1 MNIRDRLIKAMRKKY
16 EADMESALATIDI
29 YLTNSVGIGEH
40 PQHIEEMD
48 KLLTK
53 ISNAQENLDTL
64 KKHFDYDDI
73 PF

>member
-1 MNIRDRLIKAMRKKY
+1 MILNNLYKKFRY
-16 EADMESALATIDI
+16 
-29 YLTNSVGIGEH
+29 YFWHNKV
-40 PQHIEEMD
+40 MD

-64 KKHFDYDDI
+64 EKHFDYDNI

>member
-40 PQHIEEMD
+40 PQHIQEID
-48 KLLTK
+48 KLL
-53 ISNAQENLDTL
+53 SNYCAAKEKLESL
-64 KKHFDYDDI
+64 VRHFDDSEI

>member
-29 YLTNSVGIGEH
+29 YLNNSVGIGEH
-40 PQHIEEMD
+40 PQHIQEID
-48 KLLTK
+48 KLL
-53 ISNAQENLDTL
+53 SNYCAAKEKLESL
-64 KKHFDYDDI
+64 VKHFDDSEI

>member
-16 EADMESALATIDI
+16 EADMETASATIDI
-29 YLTNSVGIGEH
+29 YLANSVGIGEH

-53 ISNAQENLDTL
+53 ISNAQENLDIL
-64 KKHFDYDDI
+64 EKHFDYDNI

>member
-40 PQHIEEMD
+40 PQHIEEID
-48 KLLTK
+48 KLL
-53 ISNAQENLDTL
+53 SNYCAAKEKLESL
-64 KKHFDYDDI
+64 VKHFDDSEI

>member
-40 PQHIEEMD
+40 PQHIQEID
-48 KLLTK
+48 KLL
-53 ISNAQENLDTL
+53 SNYCAAKEKL
-64 KKHFDYDDI
+64 
-73 PF
+73 

>member
-1 MNIRDRLIKAMRKKY
+1 MNIRDRLVKAIRKKY

-40 PQHIEEMD
+40 PQHIEEID
-48 KLLTK
+48 KLL
-53 ISNAQENLDTL
+53 SNYCAAKEKLESL
-64 KKHFDYDDI
+64 VKHFDDSEI

>member
-1 MNIRDRLIKAMRKKY
+1 MIKDKIINALRKKY

-40 PQHIEEMD
+40 PQHIEEID
-48 KLLTK
+48 KLL
-53 ISNAQENLDTL
+53 SNYCAAKEKLESL
-64 KKHFDYDDI
+64 VRHFDDSEI